1 MCKMSNIRQVQWR
14 YKNILQQ
21 LFETNRRNK
30 KLSTKCHARFLCVK
44 FNDRFDFYVRCVFLN
59 LSKGHVYGT
68 KKYSRVIKNRQHM
81 REDEQTESSC
91 TSLIEITKKMTSVE
105 DELFLSSVYL
115 ISYQRNVVYNK
126 LIPLMF
132 VLITILIIK
141 TTLYVLNE

>member
-68 KKYSRVIKNRQHM
+68 KKYSRVIKNRQQR
-81 REDEQTESSC
+81 REDDENKSNC
-91 TSLIEITKKMTSVE
+91 TSLFEITKKMTNVE
-105 DELFLSSVYL
+105 DELFLSSAYL
-115 ISYQRNVVYNK
+115 IS
-126 LIPLMF
+126 
-132 VLITILIIK
+132 
-141 TTLYVLNE
+141 

>member
-1 MCKMSNIRQVQWR
+1 MSNIRQVQWR

-30 KLSTKCHARFLCVK
+30 KLSTKCHDRFLCVK
-44 FNDRFDFYVRCVFLN
+44 FNDRFDFYVRCIFFN
-59 LSKGHVYGT
+59 LSKKHVYGT

-132 VLITILIIK
+132 VLITIIIIK